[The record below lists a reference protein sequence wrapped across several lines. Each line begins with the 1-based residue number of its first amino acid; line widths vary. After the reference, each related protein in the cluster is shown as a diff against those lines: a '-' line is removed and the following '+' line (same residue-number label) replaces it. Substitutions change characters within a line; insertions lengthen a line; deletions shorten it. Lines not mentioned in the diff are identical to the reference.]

1 MRAKQLS
8 EGFSTETLC
17 IAVTNTNKAAQ
28 KILPKVYL
36 FGQYTCMPVA
46 DPDPKG
52 RKKIFLGDCAPP
64 PPLSQGLDDR
74 PPPVPPSEGLDLLLN
89 AFKSKQMNCVSRLLS
104 CF

>member
-17 IAVTNTNKAAQ
+17 IAVTNTSKAAQ
-28 KILPKVYL
+28 KISPKVYL
-36 FGQYTCMPVA
+36 FGQYTCTPVA

-52 RKKIFLGDCAPP
+52 RKKIFLETPP

-74 PPPVPPSEGLDLLLN
+74 PLPLPSPHLKVWIFHCMPLRVN
-89 AFKSKQMNCVSRLLS
+89 K
-104 CF
+104 